1 MALNEN
7 LKKCNLGIFRSK
19 LENFKKINVEQNTI
33 FYGRDLG
40 LQMFVNVVV
49 VNWKNYGRKARN
61 LQILASF
68 CPFVIVQIYV
78 FKNKPFFG
86 CKDMIIDFFN
96 MIVI

>member
-1 MALNEN
+1 
-7 LKKCNLGIFRSK
+7 
-19 LENFKKINVEQNTI
+19 
-33 FYGRDLG
+33 
-40 LQMFVNVVV
+40 MFVNVVV

>member
-78 FKNKPFFG
+78 FKNKPFFFLG
-86 CKDMIIDFFN
+86 AKI
-96 MIVI
+96 